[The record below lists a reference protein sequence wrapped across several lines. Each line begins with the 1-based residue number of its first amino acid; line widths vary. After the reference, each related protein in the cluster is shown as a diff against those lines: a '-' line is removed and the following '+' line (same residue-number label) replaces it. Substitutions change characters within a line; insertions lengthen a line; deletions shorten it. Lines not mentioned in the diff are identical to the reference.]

1 MKEGAIKMKHAI
13 EGIYNEGKV
22 IFNEQVPVKGKSKVL
37 VVFLENYKDKI
48 DRKQQLMNTFGS
60 WEDDRDSEQ
69 IIQDIYS
76 SRTSR
81 KENISL

>member
-1 MKEGAIKMKHAI
+1 MKHAI